1 MASRVYTRD
10 KHGRSFSYLHDGQK
24 ITNADTLARIKSLSI
39 PPAWTNVQIAA
50 SPEAKIQA
58 MGKDSAGRTQAIY
71 HPKFRAR
78 QEKAKFER
86 ILEFGERLP
95 KLRQQ
100 VEKDLARRQLSKE
113 KVLACI
119 VKLMDQAY
127 FRVGNKNYAKDN
139 QTYGITTM
147 RRKHTTIT
155 STSVIFDFIGKSGQK
170 HVKTINDRQLARIM
184 KQLDELP
191 GHEVF
196 QYLGEDGKTHTI
208 NSNDVNAYI
217 KEHMGEA
224 FTAKDFRT
232 WGGTL
237 YAAAE
242 LAASER
248 PRSER
253 ERKKVVT
260 VCVQQ
265 VAKQLGNTPSIAR
278 KSYIDA
284 RVIRTYMKTTG
295 LAKFAESVASMKPGK
310 YVKPEETC
318 TLELLR
324 KYS

>member
-1 MASRVYTRD
+1 MSRVYTR
-10 KHGRSFSYLHDGQK
+10 KRHGRSFSYYRDEQK
-24 ITNADTLARIKSLSI
+24 ITDKEVIARIKSLAI
-39 PPAWTNVQIAA
+39 PPAWTNVQIAV
-50 SPEAKIQA
+50 SSEAKVQA

-86 ILEFGERLP
+86 ILEFGEQLP
-95 KLRQQ
+95 GLRKQ
-100 VEKDLARRQLSKE
+100 VEKDLAQRHLTKE

-127 FRVGNKNYAKDN
+127 FRVGNKNYAQDN

-155 STSVIFDFIGKSGQK
+155 STKVIFDFVGKSGQK
-170 HVKTINDRQLARIM
+170 HVKTINDRQIAKIM

-196 QYLGEDGKTHTI
+196 QYIGEDSKTHTI
-208 NSNDVNAYI
+208 TSNDVNAYI

-237 YAAAE
+237 VAAAE
-242 LAASER
+242 LAATER
-248 PRSER
+248 SRSER
-253 ERKKVVT
+253 ERKKTVT
-260 VCVQQ
+260 VCVQR

-295 LAKFAESVASMKPGK
+295 LAKFAETVATMKPRK
-310 YVKPEETC
+310 YAKPEEIC